1 MREQLTCPQCGAPIT
16 GTECKFCGATF
27 YDFSTLS
34 MDKPCYIKLKTGK
47 FINMFKAIVTKAD
60 FNVESGDGPVLYCN
74 DNPYVTIS
82 APTYSLDISMDIL
95 NDDGIL
101 LTRKDIK
108 DEA

>member
-34 MDKPCYIKLKTGK
+34 MDKPCYIRLKTGK

-60 FNVESGDGPVLYCN
+60 LNMERDDTVLYC
-74 DNPYVTIS
+74 DDRPYLAI
-82 APTYSLDISMDIL
+82 PTPRCSLDISMDIL
-95 NDDGIL
+95 DDDGIL
-101 LTRKDIK
+101 LTRKEIK
-108 DEA
+108 NEA